1 MFAIA
6 AVIGVIYLV
15 LTGLSTLWTDYQWFD
30 SIGFLSVWRTR
41 ILTSVALGAGG
52 AAFVFLFVWVNLVLA
67 DRISPRLALLSGGQD
82 EEIVE
87 RFQDWVEPRLRLVR
101 LGISA
106 ALALLIGVGV
116 AAFRD
121 DVLLY
126 MHSTL
131 FQVADPQFGNDVS
144 FYMFRLPLWAN
155 LTSWLFNLVALTS
168 VLVGTLHYLNGGI
181 RLQRGNRIDVRPG
194 VKAHISGLIALLALT
209 RAVSYRIDVFQL
221 LYTKQRSF
229 AGAGYTDVNAR
240 LPALNLL
247 VLVSIVAAALLI
259 WNIWR
264 KGWTLAI
271 VSVGAWAFVSIAAG
285 VIYPAVVQRFV
296 VAPNELDRERPYIAR
311 NIEATREAFG
321 LASVEVRPFA
331 ADFNLDAT
339 DISNNR
345 PTIDNLRLWDPK
357 VLPFSYQNRQEIRTY
372 YRVDRVDSDRYVVDG
387 ELQQVMVAAREL
399 DEPNLP
405 ATDWLT
411 RTLLYTHGFGA
422 VVSPANAVEPDGQP
436 ALWVRDVP
444 PRDLKPELALDQSRI
459 YFGESYRTDKPVV
472 VKTGSSPQE
481 VDFPLEQG
489 NSQNEYDGAD
499 GVDVGGFVNR
509 LAFSL
514 RYRDLNMLI
523 SSQLRGDS
531 KLLMERNIRDRV
543 SAIAP
548 FLAADS
554 DPYPVILDGEVVWV
568 VDMYSYSSHYPYS
581 QPVTTEETRRMA
593 IKSGLQRE
601 GWNYVRN
608 SVKATVDAFDGTVNL
623 YVTDPDDPIVK
634 TWRRVFPGIFKDFAE
649 MPPDLVGHL
658 RYPQD
663 MFRVQ
668 TEMYIDYHMT
678 NTDEFFPR
686 VDAWAIP
693 KDPSTPRR
701 ADFLWGDRRSADLTG
716 ITYLDRIVPYYVLL
730 RLPGEEDLSY
740 VLMQPY
746 TPEEKPNMSSIL
758 VADSTPGTYGRL
770 IDYRLPRGVIVEG
783 TGQVG
788 NRIEQDDEIATQFT
802 LWRGQGSNVILGDL
816 LVLPVETS
824 ILYVQPVY
832 LESEQGGLPFAEF
845 RRAVVVY
852 GDRVEWAP
860 SLDEAMTLVFGGGT
874 AGPTT
879 PSEPSTG
886 PSLDTEVAQLLS
898 QAAAAFDQAQTA
910 LQAGDLAGYQRYI
923 QEAERL
929 VRDALARAG
938 APPEASLVSIG

>member
-1 MFAIA
+1 MAAI
-6 AVIGVIYLV
+6 IGVVYLV
-15 LTGLSTLWTDYQWFD
+15 LTALSTVWTDYQWFD
-30 SIGFLSVWRTR
+30 SVGYVSVWQVR
-41 ILTSVALGAGG
+41 IFTTVVLGAIG
-52 AAFVFLFVWVNLVLA
+52 AAVVFLFVWANLIIA
-67 DRISPRLALLSGGQD
+67 DKISPRLALLQVGEDD
-82 EEIVE
+82 EIIE

-106 ALALLIGVGV
+106 ALALLIGIGV

-126 MHSTL
+126 LNSAA
-131 FQVADPQFGNDVS
+131 FQATDPQFGNDIA
-144 FYMFRLPLWAN
+144 FYLFRLPLWAK
-155 LTSWLFNLVALTS
+155 LTSWAFNLVALTT
-168 VLVGTLHYLNGGI
+168 VLVAALHYLNGGI
-181 RLQRGNRIDVRPG
+181 RVERGTRIDVRPG
-194 VKAHISGLIALLALT
+194 VKAHISGLIAVLALI
-209 RAVSYRIDVFQL
+209 RAVAYRIDVYEL
-221 LYTKQRSF
+221 LYARQRSF
-229 AGAGYTDVNAR
+229 AGAGYTDINAR

-247 VLVSIVAAALLI
+247 VLVSIVAAVLLI

-264 KGWTLAI
+264 RGWTLAV
-271 VSVGAWAFVSIAAG
+271 VSIGAWAFVSIAAG

-296 VAPNELDRERPYIAR
+296 VVPNELDRERPYIAR

-321 LASVEVRPFA
+321 LADVEIRPFA
-331 ADFNLDAT
+331 ADFNLDAE

-372 YRVDRVDSDRYVVDG
+372 YRVDRVDSDRYLIDG
-387 ELQQVMVAAREL
+387 EMQQVMVAAREL

-405 ATDWLT
+405 ATDWLNQ
-411 RTLLYTHGFGA
+411 RLVYTHGFGA
-422 VVSPANAVEPDGQP
+422 VVSPANDVEPDGQP

-444 PRDLKPELALDQSRI
+444 PRELKPELALDQSRI
-459 YFGESYRTDKPVV
+459 YFGESYQADKPVV
-472 VKTGSSPQE
+472 VKTGSAPQE
-481 VDFPLEQG
+481 VDFPLEETT
-489 NSQNEYDGAD
+489 SQNEYDGAD
-499 GVDVGGFVNR
+499 GVDIGGLVNR

-523 SSQLRGDS
+523 SSQLRPDS
-531 KLLMERNIRDRV
+531 RLIMERNIRDRV
-543 SAIAP
+543 NAIAP

-554 DPYPVILDGEVVWV
+554 DPYPVIFDRRVVWV
-568 VDMYSYSSHYPYS
+568 VDMYSYSSYYPYA
-581 QPVTTEETRRMA
+581 QPVTAEETRRMA
-593 IKSGLQRE
+593 IRSGLDRE
-601 GWNYVRN
+601 GWNYIRN
-608 SVKATVDAFDGTVNL
+608 SVKATVDAFDGTVTL
-623 YVTDPDDPIVK
+623 YVVDPDDPIVK
-634 TWRRVFPGIFKDFAE
+634 TWRKVFPDIFKDFAD
-649 MPPDLVGHL
+649 MPEQLVEHL

-716 ITYLDRIVPYYVLL
+716 ITYLDRILPYYVLL
-730 RLPGEEDLSY
+730 RLPGEEHLSY

-788 NRIEQDDEIATQFT
+788 NRIEQDDEIAGQFT

-816 LVLPVETS
+816 LVLPVEES
-824 ILYVQPVY
+824 IIYVQPVY

-860 SLDEAMTLVFGGGT
+860 SLDEAMALVFGDGT
-874 AGPTT
+874 QAPIGPTDP
-879 PSEPSTG
+879 PSEP
-886 PSLDTEVAQLLS
+886 PVDREVAQLLTEAAEAFN
-898 QAAAAFDQAQTA
+898 QANAA
-910 LQAGDLAGYQRYI
+910 LRAGDLAGYQRLVE
-923 QEAERL
+923 EAQRL
-929 VRDALARAG
+929 VEEALEKAG
-938 APPEASLVSIG
+938 AAPQAQVSFIG